1 MKLKSLIFLV
11 LGGIVIAIFSCME
24 TPTAPDPATVEEL
37 NKIPFDKLTGKIF
50 FRRVL
55 DGMPDEYYFM
65 MIDADE
71 HTFKEI
77 AYFYPNVPANL
88 AISPDG
94 TSILFSLYVFKGVMQ
109 SFYWQMYVMTIADR
123 KIQNV
128 TPSYSDD
135 SYGSWSPDGKKI
147 SFWSNRNF
155 ESAIWMV
162 DLEKDTSYSLVKVAR
177 DARTRAPWTPD
188 GESIIVSGTNSADK
202 AILFRLNVTTLEK
215 DTLLTSELSEYV
227 VYKHLSI
234 SPDGNRLAFSTAH
247 LDGIWEIWTL
257 DLNSGTTFQV
267 TSEDSDWHPVW
278 SPDGEWIMFNRGYL
292 LYIIKADGKDLTQV
306 THSDHIDQYPSWLP

>member
-1 MKLKSLIFLV
+1 MPQDNNLSPLCQENNIENTESPSKICPQELKLFNNPPLVFYSVSKHKMKKMSIFCQ
-11 LGGIVIAIFSCME
+11 SQE
-24 TPTAPDPATVEEL
+24 
-37 NKIPFDKLTGKIF
+37 
-50 FRRVL
+50 
-55 DGMPDEYYFM
+55 
-65 MIDADE
+65 
-71 HTFKEI
+71 
-77 AYFYPNVPANL
+77 
-88 AISPDG
+88 
-94 TSILFSLYVFKGVMQ
+94 

-155 ESAIWMV
+155 ESAIWIV